1 MLTHEELKAK
11 ALENPEV
18 RQAYDELEEK
28 YALIHELLKARM
40 SAGLTQATVAE
51 RMETKAPAIA
61 RLESGGKNS
70 PSIDTLRKYA
80 RAVGCKLEVK
90 LVPQG

>member
-18 RQAYDELEEK
+18 RQAYDDLEEK
-28 YALIHELLKARM
+28 YALISELLNARL
-40 SAGLTQATVAE
+40 SAGLTQAVVAE
-51 RMETKAPAIA
+51 RMETKAPAVA
-61 RLESGGKNS
+61 RLESGGHS

-90 LVPQG
+90 LVPQT

>member
-28 YALIHELLKARM
+28 YALM
-40 SAGLTQATVAE
+40 S
-51 RMETKAPAIA
+51 
-61 RLESGGKNS
+61 
-70 PSIDTLRKYA
+70 Y
-80 RAVGCKLEVK
+80 
-90 LVPQG
+90 

>member
-1 MLTHEELKAK
+1 MTYTIHYYNSNVQAELFALPETLQGKYVRLT
-11 ALENPEV
+11 
-18 RQAYDELEEK
+18 
-28 YALIHELLKARM
+28 
-40 SAGLTQATVAE
+40 E

-80 RAVGCKLEVK
+80 RAVGCKLEVR

>member
-1 MLTHEELKAK
+1 M
-11 ALENPEV
+11 ENPEV

-28 YALIHELLKARM
+28 YALISELLNARL
-40 SAGLTQATVAE
+40 SAGLTQANVAE

-80 RAVGCKLEVK
+80 RAVGCKLEVR
-90 LVPQG
+90 LIPQG